1 MGSYMSKN
9 KPKSIRERSIWRV
22 MQAVRCCTL
31 LLPSAESRY
40 FPSQSRSSLPTSG
53 TPAEKQ
59 EAASALIVSAINI
72 NAPAVN
78 IFPTSLAGQTLI
90 SGQKL

>member
-1 MGSYMSKN
+1 MFNLVCHVIILLRHN
-9 KPKSIRERSIWRV
+9 KKIKK
-22 MQAVRCCTL
+22 QAVCCRTL
-31 LLPSAESRY
+31 LLPSAESQY
-40 FPSQSRSSLPTSG
+40 FPLQSRSSLPTSG

-59 EAASALIVSAINI
+59 EAASAVIVLAINI

-78 IFPTSLAGQTLI
+78 IFPTSLVGLTLI